1 MRTSPSVST
10 TSGRAGMADLAGT
23 RVRRRR
29 TIIREVQSHRLH
41 LWDGTEP
48 DPRYMTYAKVRRG
61 WAQAACDCGWHTERV
76 VDRPFI
82 SASKPAKPARSIVLD
97 AYDAHIPVDSHS
109 AVPDTLTEAASRRL
123 IPE

>member
-76 VDRPFI
+76 VESSIHLRQQ
-82 SASKPAKPARSIVLD
+82 ASEA
-97 AYDAHIPVDSHS
+97 S
-109 AVPDTLTEAASRRL
+109 AVNRARRL
-123 IPE
+123 RRTHSSRLALRGS